1 MYINNP
7 FRNNLFSFFILFL
20 NFFLSSYSY
29 AAIDIAEDNNAFHVT
44 SDKYSWLISKN
55 ELNVIENASVN
66 ENTLINGGQVS
77 VDFLGSTSIFGAP
90 SKYSKGKNW
99 VELRGWADQ
108 SKNLWYIARYKFYDN
123 NPLVGL
129 SLTVT
134 DRHDK
139 TKTEGHYHPSWKER
153 KISNLHI
160 KLDSIATLPINNY
173 LQHNSYSG
181 GSKFDSFVEVISR
194 TGVPYKWKRS
204 NVSTNQLQHP
214 NVGQSENKII
224 WHLKHSG
231 SANLEASFVP
241 FPQGRP
247 DLIANNI
254 SYIVKHADGIDTVE
268 IDLQNQSPIQ
278 LGQYNFDEDS
288 TVTLVDSGDTGIMLA
303 DYITIKPEDN
313 SKNKVIQLSKK
324 LEDNV
329 LQAAPLTLL
338 VQDLWKN
345 HPIEVYSTS
354 HNIGI
359 KAIKDPTILMGGMG
373 KTFDIGIS
381 IAGTADDALAL
392 FNSPPSTIPDLSNW
406 NDIDGHMSSTP
417 EFLGL
422 LGKVNQVVDTRDVLD
437 DNFGWK
443 NWGDFQI
450 GNNYTNSSGVQIEDW
465 ASLQVDLPTGLL
477 FSWLNTKDP
486 QLWLRAK
493 AAIRHSMDIDIVKFM
508 PFRDKYAG
516 ASHRKGTCPVA
527 ESHICTEPV
536 IDFSFGWRGL
546 LLYNLITGEQWA
558 KDVAQMQIDNSAYI
572 AKTRKSYLL
581 NGGRPAAWALRA
593 LIYGEKFFPEGT
605 RYLSE
610 NTETPM
616 PAHSSYREILDDV
629 MTDLIALII
638 DIKKFPGYQPV
649 WAGQGIET
657 LAEYHQLTGN
667 NDAKTAITLAVD
679 HLMASTRDNNGVL
692 EVMYNE
698 NTQQWVRL
706 SNYGWLWLSSI
717 TYAYDLTKD
726 QKYQDFGDK
735 LYQQSLI
742 NLENEKSIRGW
753 TSAIGSPWLYVK
765 EMIGEPRLPL
775 PPPIDQP
782 LPLPHIVSDI
792 KWSDTGGLYDPS
804 SETFSASFDGVRDIS
819 SAYNNGRRQEE
830 SQLGLQIGSLGS
842 LSLPPQTE
850 WDNMIDDA
858 KALWII
864 NEERRVRANVQSGAS
879 GLPLAGI
886 ESHIDNISKKYGD
899 LLHDTNATGH
909 TQPSGNSSVDNLLT
923 RIEND
928 ADIGLNCHNSKG
940 WGENLAYFA
949 SSGNSIPLP
958 LERSIYSFIYDDASS
973 NWEHRATAL
982 SQNAEPNAENGGYLG
997 VYVRGSSDY
1006 KPFAPS
1012 DAYGAVVV
1020 MNFFDPVSSPTNCH
1034 YNATLKDTEKGS
1046 IKGKA
1051 PTLTIPNNKWIQIGL
1066 NTSTA
1071 TGSTVAEI
1079 LGDDIAAPYG
1089 SGWAIFS
1096 YQTNINTYKKL
1107 SLTDTMSPGVGYWLI
1122 QATGSAVTIDMP
1134 GSSSGAYVTYTP
1146 ACRSPEGCFEISL
1159 ASNTKGTQW
1168 QMIGFPFRDNRDID
1182 KLRIVTNAG
1191 ACLTGCSLSQ
1201 AFDEGLTAD
1210 KLLHFNGASY
1220 EKLSKDGS
1228 ESIEPWDGVWFETLP
1243 KVNGLAPKMLIPAT
1257 N

>member
-1 MYINNP
+1 MYINNH
-7 FRNNLFSFFILFL
+7 FRNNLFSFFIPFL
-20 NFFLSSYSY
+20 IFFLSSNSY
-29 AAIDIAEDNNAFHVT
+29 AAINIAEDNNAFHVT

-66 ENTLINGGQVS
+66 ENTIINGGQVS
-77 VDFLGSTSIFGAP
+77 IDFLGSTSIFGAP
-90 SKYSKGKNW
+90 NKFSTGGDW

-108 SKNLWYIARYKFYDN
+108 SKNLWYIARYQFYDN

-139 TKTEGHYHPSWKER
+139 TKTEGQWHSSWKER

-160 KLDSIATLPINNY
+160 KLDSTATLPNNNY

-181 GSKFDSFVEVISR
+181 GAKFDSFIEVISR
-194 TGVPYKWKRS
+194 TGVPYKWKKS
-204 NVSTNQLQHP
+204 NSSTNQLRHP
-214 NVGQSENKII
+214 NVGNSENKII
-224 WHLKHSG
+224 WHLRHSG
-231 SANLEASFVP
+231 NTNLEASFTP
-241 FPQGRP
+241 FPAGRT
-247 DLIANNI
+247 DLVANNI
-254 SYIVKHADGIDTVE
+254 SYIIKHADGIDTVNV
-268 IDLQNQSPIQ
+268 DLQNQSPIQ
-278 LGQYNFDEDS
+278 LGQYNLDEDS
-288 TVTLVDSGDTGIMLA
+288 TVTLVDSGDTGIILA
-303 DYITIKPEDN
+303 DSITIKSLNN
-313 SKNKVIQLSKK
+313 SVEKIIQLGEK

-345 HPIEVYSTS
+345 HPIEVYSTA

-381 IAGTADDALAL
+381 IDGTANDALAL
-392 FNSPPSTIPDLSNW
+392 FNSPPSIIPDLSNW
-406 NDIDGHMSSTP
+406 NDIDGHMSSSA

-422 LGKVNQVVDTRDVLD
+422 LGKVNQIVDTRDKLD

-516 ASHRKGTCPVA
+516 ASHRKGACPVA

-616 PAHSSYREILDDV
+616 PAHSSYKEILDDV

-638 DIKKFPGYQPV
+638 DIKKFPGHQPV

-679 HLMASTRDNNGVL
+679 HLMASTRDNNGIL

-742 NLENEKSIRGW
+742 NLENEKSIRAW

-765 EMIGEPRLPL
+765 DKTGEPLLPL
-775 PPPIDQP
+775 PP
-782 LPLPHIVSDI
+782 PHIVSDI
-792 KWSDTGGLYDPS
+792 KWSDTGGIYDPS
-804 SETFSASFDGVRDIS
+804 TETFAASFNGVIDITN
-819 SAYNNGRRQEE
+819 AYNNGRRQEE
-830 SQLGLQIGSLGS
+830 NQLGLQIGSLGS
-842 LSLPPQTE
+842 LNLPLQTD
-850 WDNMIDDA
+850 WDKMTDDA

-864 NEERRVRANVQSGAS
+864 NEERVVRANVRPGAS

-899 LLHDTNATGH
+899 LLHDSNAMGH
-909 TQPSGNSSVDNLLT
+909 YQPSGNSSVDSPLI

-928 ADIGLNCHNSKG
+928 ADIGSNCHNSKG

-949 SSGNSIPLP
+949 SSGNSVPLP

-982 SQNAEPNAENGGYLG
+982 LQNGELNTESGGYLG
-997 VYVRGSSDY
+997 VYLRSSSDY
-1006 KPFAPS
+1006 KPFSPS
-1012 DAYGAVVV
+1012 DSYGSVVV
-1020 MNFFDPVSSPTNCH
+1020 MNFFDPVGTPTNCH
-1034 YNATLKDTEKGS
+1034 YNVTLKDTKKGS
-1046 IKGKA
+1046 IKGKV
-1051 PTLTIPNNKWIQIGL
+1051 PTLIVPDNKWIQIGL
-1066 NTSTA
+1066 NTA
-1071 TGSTVAEI
+1071 VVTGSTVADI
-1079 LGDDIAAPYG
+1079 LGDDITASYG
-1089 SGWAIFS
+1089 SEWIIFS
-1096 YQTNINTYKKL
+1096 YQVNGYKKL
-1107 SLTDTMSPGVGYWLI
+1107 SLTDTMLPGVGYWLI
-1122 QATGSAVTIDMP
+1122 QATGSDLTIDMP
-1134 GSSSGAYVTYTP
+1134 SSSSGVYVTHTP
-1146 ACRSPEGCFEISL
+1146 ACTSSEGCFEIPL
-1159 ASNTKGTQW
+1159 ESNTSSTQW
-1168 QMIGFPFRDNRDID
+1168 QMIGFPFRDNRNIN
-1182 KLRIVTNAG
+1182 KLKIVTNSG
-1191 ACLTGCSLSQ
+1191 VCLTGCTLRQ
-1201 AFDEGLTAD
+1201 AFNEGLMAD
-1210 KLLHFNGASY
+1210 KLWHFNGTSY
-1220 EKLSKDGS
+1220 EELSNEGT
-1228 ESIEPWDGVWFETLP
+1228 EQFEPWDGAWFATLP